1 MYYFKRNKHYKRI
14 KTRKNIHKNV
24 DNKLLRKIP
33 LLLFYIISLIIIIMI
48 YLNKENKIKELKKE
62 INHLKLEFKNG
73 KVIENKNENQEM
85 IEIISNYRNEI
96 NLEYNKLN
104 ENNNYNITQSIKNFI
119 DKLDEFLASKSK
131 LNYIENKIEYPIS
144 IYNSNSTLK
153 NQFFTRFENV
163 FGKYI
168 NETELSDEYKNKFK
182 QDILNGY
189 SKLFNRNYTKI
200 DIIIYNK
207 KFNLG
212 NALFVINN
220 LIYYCEL
227 LGCKKIYLSKEYWF
241 VKKPIYD
248 KELDI
253 TISPLDIDTWD
264 EKTTINLDK
273 KLKFDQIVELFNNN
287 FIPFRTYILKNELY
301 SNIKVLNTSIE
312 DLYINI
318 RSGKDIFDNHI
329 YSPGD
334 YMQPPLC
341 FYQAIIET
349 FNFSNIYIIA
359 NGKENPVVDEL
370 LKSYNNT
377 KYFHGTIEE
386 DTAFIL
392 SAKNLVRPCSSFT
405 VELLKLSDNLQNL
418 FEFDLMYEKDRRY
431 WHYQDRHLRP
441 LKFNR
446 IIMNPTE
453 EYIKIMFP
461 WKQKPEQFSQMI
473 SEKCN
478 NKFTIIPSDFV

>member
-227 LGCKKIYLSKEYWF
+227 LGCKKIYLSKEYC
-241 VKKPIYD
+241 
-248 KELDI
+248 
-253 TISPLDIDTWD
+253 
-264 EKTTINLDK
+264 
-273 KLKFDQIVELFNNN
+273 
-287 FIPFRTYILKNELY
+287 FRY
-301 SNIKVLNTSIE
+301 
-312 DLYINI
+312 
-318 RSGKDIFDNHI
+318 
-329 YSPGD
+329 
-334 YMQPPLC
+334 
-341 FYQAIIET
+341 
-349 FNFSNIYIIA
+349 
-359 NGKENPVVDEL
+359 
-370 LKSYNNT
+370 
-377 KYFHGTIEE
+377 
-386 DTAFIL
+386 
-392 SAKNLVRPCSSFT
+392 
-405 VELLKLSDNLQNL
+405 
-418 FEFDLMYEKDRRY
+418 
-431 WHYQDRHLRP
+431 
-441 LKFNR
+441 
-446 IIMNPTE
+446 
-453 EYIKIMFP
+453 
-461 WKQKPEQFSQMI
+461 
-473 SEKCN
+473 
-478 NKFTIIPSDFV
+478 